1 MIRSI
6 LIVCVGNICRSPA
19 AEKLFQHKLSGR
31 FSVSSAGLGAVI
43 DHAID
48 PNMQRCLADA
58 GITEVTHKA
67 RQFTAEMAKQADLIM
82 AMEKT
87 HIHQIAQTASHAHG
101 KTMLLGRW
109 MEDAEVPDPYHRD
122 EAFFAQVYRAIDRYV
137 DEWVLKLV

>member
-19 AEKLFQHKLSGR
+19 AEKLFQYKLSGR
-31 FSVSSAGLGAVI
+31 FTVSSAGLGAVI

-58 GITEVTHKA
+58 GITELTHKA
-67 RQFTAEMAKQADLIM
+67 RQFTTEMAQRADLIM
-82 AMEKT
+82 VMEKT
-87 HIHQIAQTASHAHG
+87 HVDQIAQTASHVHG

-109 MEDAEVPDPYHRD
+109 MEDAEVPDPYRRD
-122 EAFFAQVYRAIDRYV
+122 AAFFTQVYQAIDRYV
-137 DEWVLKLV
+137 DEWVLRLA